1 MAKRDDQAPKDLYD
15 LLRLDFG
22 NEPVKPETLPEAEK
36 PKRRYVRGS
45 KAKFP
50 PRTRVEPSPVD
61 ARKADPEAWKV
72 AKRATKGDV
81 SRLEILEDGSVLIHN
96 NPIR

>member
-1 MAKRDDQAPKDLYD
+1 MAKRDDQVPKDLYD

-22 NEPVKPETLPEAEK
+22 SKPVKPEKLPEADE
-36 PKRRYVRGS
+36 PVRRYVRGR

-50 PRTRVEPSPVD
+50 ARTRVEPSPVD
-61 ARKADPEAWKV
+61 ARRANPVAWKA
-72 AKRATKGDV
+72 AKRKTRGDI
-81 SRLEILEDGSVLIHN
+81 SRLEILEDGSVIIHN